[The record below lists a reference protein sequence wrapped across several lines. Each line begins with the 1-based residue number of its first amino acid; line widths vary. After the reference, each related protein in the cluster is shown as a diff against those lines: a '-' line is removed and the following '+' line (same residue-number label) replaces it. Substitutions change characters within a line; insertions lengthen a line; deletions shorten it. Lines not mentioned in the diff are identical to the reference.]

1 MAKYITRTFITTIV
15 HSVAVTMV
23 DNQPVTEELAD
34 IVIHGKVNDEKALKA
49 AKKAYPDKNVLL
61 KGIDYQSE
69 LRGMT
74 VEDFMKYSV
83 PMVDTAAAEDDDP
96 ADNQ

>member
-1 MAKYITRTFITTIV
+1 MAKYITRTFITSIV
-15 HSVAVTMV
+15 HPVSVTMV
-23 DNQPVTEELAD
+23 NNQPVTEELEA
-34 IVIHGKVNDEKALKA
+34 IVITGKVSDEKALKA
-49 AKKAYPDKNVLL
+49 AKKAYPGKNVLL
-61 KGIDYQSE
+61 NGIDYQSE

-83 PMVDTAAAEDDDP
+83 PMVDTAADETES

>member
-1 MAKYITRTFITTIV
+1 MAKYITRTFITSIV
-15 HSVAVTMV
+15 HPVAVTMV
-23 DNQPVTEELAD
+23 NNQTVTEELEA
-34 IVIHGKVNDEKALKA
+34 IVIPGKVSDEKALKV

-61 KGIDYQSE
+61 NGIDYQSE

-74 VEDFMKYSV
+74 VEDFMQYSV
-83 PMVDTAAAEDDDP
+83 PMVVTAAEDTES

>member
-1 MAKYITRTFITTIV
+1 MAKYITRTFIKSIV
-15 HSVAVTMV
+15 HPVAVTMV
-23 DNQPVTEELAD
+23 NNQPVTEELEA
-34 IVIHGKVNDEKALKA
+34 IVITGKVSDEKALKV
-49 AKKAYPDKNVLL
+49 AKKDYPDKNVLL
-61 KGIDYQSE
+61 NGIDYQSE

-83 PMVDTAAAEDDDP
+83 PMVDTAADETES

>member
-1 MAKYITRTFITTIV
+1 MAKYITRTFITSIV
-15 HSVAVTMV
+15 HPVAVTMV
-23 DNQPVTEELAD
+23 NNQPVTEELED
-34 IVIHGKVNDEKALKA
+34 IVIPGKVSDEKALKV
-49 AKKAYPDKNVLL
+49 AKKAYTDKNVLL
-61 KGIDYQSE
+61 NGIDYQSE

-83 PMVDTAAAEDDDP
+83 PMVDTAAEDTES

>member
-1 MAKYITRTFITTIV
+1 MAKYITRTFITSIV
-15 HSVAVTMV
+15 HPVAVTMV
-23 DNQPVTEELAD
+23 NNQPVTEELEA
-34 IVIHGKVNDEKALKA
+34 IVITGKVSDEKALKA
-49 AKKAYPDKNVLL
+49 AKKCYPDKNVLL
-61 KGIDYQSE
+61 NGIEYQSE

-83 PMVDTAAAEDDDP
+83 PMVDTAADETES

>member
-1 MAKYITRTFITTIV
+1 MAKYITRTFIKSIV
-15 HSVAVTMV
+15 HPLAVTMV
-23 DNQPVTEELAD
+23 NNQPVTEELEC
-34 IVIHGKVNDEKALKA
+34 IVITGKVSDDKALKA

-61 KGIDYQSE
+61 NGIDYQSE
-69 LRGMT
+69 LRGMA

-83 PMVDTAAAEDDDP
+83 PMVDTAAEDTEP

>member
-1 MAKYITRTFITTIV
+1 MAKYITRTFITSIV
-15 HSVAVTMV
+15 HPVAVTMV
-23 DNQPVTEELAD
+23 NNQPITEELATL
-34 IVIHGKVNDEKALKA
+34 VIPGKVNDEKALKA

-61 KGIDYQSE
+61 NGIDYQSE

-74 VEDFMKYSV
+74 VEDFLKYSIL
-83 PMVDTAAAEDDDP
+83 MVDTAAEDTEP

>member
-1 MAKYITRTFITTIV
+1 MAKYITRTFIKSIV
-15 HSVAVTMV
+15 HPLAVTMV
-23 DNQPVTEELAD
+23 NNQPVTEELEC
-34 IVIHGKVNDEKALKA
+34 IVITGKVSDDKALKA

-61 KGIDYQSE
+61 NGIDYQSE

-83 PMVDTAAAEDDDP
+83 PMVDTAAEDTEP